1 MRARLAW
8 SVLAAGLLAAEAS
21 AQDLDARQL
30 ERIERVVREEGEAIL
45 ALADLPAGDAALPSD
60 FVLSWHNDYFKAQAG
75 TFVPF
80 VVSITPASRKAA
92 AALLYVR
99 LARRGSENGDHDRP
113 RRRDAGDGG
122 SFPVEEI
129 YPVELAAERGRATRV
144 ARGFA
149 VAPGDYD
156 VIVVVRERER
166 RDERRRRLG
175 GVLRRSLSVPD
186 YSGSDLAT
194 SSIILADAI
203 TELTASLGPG
213 ELEERPYV
221 VGSQEIHPAPD
232 SLFRRDEE
240 LIVVFL
246 VYNPFVTPDK
256 QFDLEVEY
264 HFFRKS
270 GTAAGSGR
278 PRTGPAIPAALAG
291 ETYVNRTEPQ
301 RFNPSVLG
309 PPFEPASGQPVM
321 AGQGVPLSGFQEGD
335 YRLAIRVVD
344 LVSGRSLERHVTFTV
359 GS

>member
-1 MRARLAW
+1 MRSRLAW
-8 SVLAAGLLAAEAS
+8 SMLAAGLLAAEAA
-21 AQDLDARQL
+21 AQDLDPRQL
-30 ERIERVVREEGEAIL
+30 ERIERVVRQEGEAIL
-45 ALADLPAGDAALPSD
+45 ALADLPADESSAPSD
-60 FVLSWHNDYFKAQAG
+60 FVLTWHNDYFKAQAG

-80 VVSITPASRKAA
+80 VVSITPAGRKAA

-99 LARRGSENGDHDRP
+99 LARRGNGNGDDRP
-113 RRRDAGDGG
+113 RNRALGDGA

-156 VIVVVRERER
+156 VTVVVRERER
-166 RDERRRRLG
+166 RDERRRRLA
-175 GVLRRSLSVPD
+175 GVLRRSLTVPD

-194 SSIILADAI
+194 SSIMLADAI
-203 TELTASLGPG
+203 TALSTSLGPG

-232 SLFRRDEE
+232 RLFRRHEE

-270 GTAAGSGR
+270 GAPAGAD
-278 PRTGPAIPAALAG
+278 PRTGPAVPAALPG
-291 ETYVNRTEPQ
+291 ESYVNRTEPQ

-309 PPFEPASGQPVM
+309 PQFDPASGQPVM